1 MTIILSSAITAA
13 LLEGPLQYDMAYC
26 NHYTIQ
32 DQCVL
37 YLSKNGICYFCSLL
51 FYMLAYYYMQDTGKV
66 EPVSVNVGD
75 KVLVPEYGGTK
86 LSLDEK
92 VTLAS
97 IVYMY

>member
-1 MTIILSSAITAA
+1 
-13 LLEGPLQYDMAYC
+13 
-26 NHYTIQ
+26 
-32 DQCVL
+32 
-37 YLSKNGICYFCSLL
+37 
-51 FYMLAYYYMQDTGKV
+51 MLAYYYIQDTGKV